1 MKKSRIIFI
10 LSTIIFGIIA
20 VTILLRLIAN
30 KNSTEIFQ
38 VPTNSEYSRWELPD
52 GAKMRLGK
60 GRINE
65 IKFSPDS
72 RRFAVATSI
81 GVWIYNAQSG
91 SIISLLK
98 GKRQN
103 ILDVAFT
110 EDRDTVIG
118 VNAIGEILKWHTENG
133 ELIFTL
139 RNEKALYLSS
149 AVFTADGS
157 RLYGTGGVSDE
168 KIYVWELNKD
178 LNTHGIAPILSEL
191 NLEVEFN
198 GGYGKIIVISPDGC
212 FLATPRQIGYREFFP
227 IHILDAHT
235 GKFLFERSAQS
246 NDGVSALAFSP
257 DSKTLAVCD
266 TDSIY
271 LWNTDAADVTVTFK
285 ALDTSF
291 YTLAFSPNGRLLA
304 SGCSDGSV
312 RLWNA
317 TAKKEGLGGKIGQ
330 YMPTLKLK
338 GHKERVNILAFSPD
352 GKTLLSDSDD
362 GTIRAW
368 DTTTGRK
375 LYTCPGHM
383 YGIESIA
390 VSEQT
395 YILTSLDSNHT
406 YVRLNHPQVRQWDI
420 ENGHQ
425 LSASYLGFTL
435 SETISPNATAI
446 ALDDTLDRNIR
457 LWDIQN
463 RRYRLYLKGH
473 GYPSKSLLHTE
484 IAFSKDEKMLA
495 TSPSRGTL
503 GEIHLWD
510 IGRQS
515 NSIFSRYLF
524 NSKTIRPKHT
534 LKGHRGVVSSLVF
547 SPDGKILASGGD
559 GEKINLWD
567 LETLNI
573 HQKLTVDRNYTRSI
587 AFSTDGKILASRGSR
602 RIYCWE
608 VTTGKQISSWSGRS
622 TFMSIH
628 FSPNDRIL
636 VSGNNNGEV
645 KLWDVYSGNL
655 LSTHKGNT
663 RQINDLR
670 FLRNG
675 KTLVTASAD
684 GTILLWNWEKMK
696 SVIK

>member
-20 VTILLRLIAN
+20 VTILLRLITN

-38 VPTNSEYSRWELPD
+38 VPTNSEYTRWELPD

-81 GVWIYNAQSG
+81 GVWIYDAKSG

-103 ILDVAFT
+103 ILDVTFT
-110 EDRDTVIG
+110 ENGNTVIG
-118 VNAIGEILKWHTENG
+118 VNANGEILKWHTENG

-139 RNEKALYLSS
+139 RNENALNLSS
-149 AVFTADGS
+149 AVFTVDGS
-157 RLYGTGGVSDE
+157 RLYGISGGSDE
-168 KIYVWELNKD
+168 KIYVWELNDD
-178 LNTHGIAPILSEL
+178 LNTHVLAPILTEL
-191 NLEVEFN
+191 KLDVEFE
-198 GGYGKIIVISPDGC
+198 GGYVKIITISSDGR
-212 FLATPRQIGYREFFP
+212 FLAIPRQNDNHNEVFP
-227 IHILDAHT
+227 IQILDAHT
-235 GKFLFERSAQS
+235 GKLLFERSAQS
-246 NDGVSALAFSP
+246 NEWVRVRALAFSP
-257 DSKTLAVCD
+257 DSKTLAACA
-266 TDSIY
+266 DSIY
-271 LWNTDAADVTVTFK
+271 LWNTDATDVKATFK

-291 YTLAFSPNGRLLA
+291 YALAFSPNGRLLA

-317 TAKKEGLGGKIGQ
+317 TAQKEGLGGKIGQ

-338 GHKERVNILAFSPD
+338 GHKEGVNILAFSPD
-352 GKTLLSDSDD
+352 GKTLLSGSED

-368 DTTTGRK
+368 DTTTGRQI
-375 LYTCPGHM
+375 YTCPGHM
-383 YGIESIA
+383 EGIRSIA

-395 YILTSLDSNHT
+395 NILTSSDSYPT
-406 YVRLNHPQVRQWDI
+406 QVRLWDI

-425 LSASYLGFTL
+425 LSASYLGFTS
-435 SETISPNATAI
+435 SETISPNATTI
-446 ALDDTLDRNIR
+446 ALDEFSDRNLR
-457 LWDIQN
+457 VWDIQN
-463 RRYRLYLKGH
+463 SRYRIYLKGH
-473 GYPSKSLLHTE
+473 GYPSDFFLYTE

-495 TSPSRGTL
+495 TSPSRGTI

-510 IGRQS
+510 LGRQS
-515 NSIFSRYLF
+515 NSIFRRFLY

-534 LKGHRGVVSSLVF
+534 LKGHLGVVSSLVF
-547 SPDGKILASGGD
+547 APDGKILASGGD
-559 GEKINLWD
+559 GDKINLWD

-573 HQKLTVDRNYTRSI
+573 HQKIAVDRNYTRSI
-587 AFSTDGKILASRGSR
+587 VFSTDGKILASRGAEK
-602 RIYCWE
+602 IYCWE

-628 FSPNDRIL
+628 FSPNDSIL
-636 VSGNNNGEV
+636 VSGNNDGEV

-696 SVIK
+696 AANK

>member
-1 MKKSRIIFI
+1 MKASRIIFI
-10 LSTIIFGIIA
+10 LSTIIFGVIA
-20 VTILLRLIAN
+20 ITILLRLIAN

-38 VPTNSEYSRWELPD
+38 VPTNSEYPRWELPE

-60 GRINE
+60 GRINN

-72 RRFAVATSI
+72 RRFAVATTI

-103 ILDVAFT
+103 FLDVAFT
-110 EDRDTVIG
+110 ENGNTVIG
-118 VNAIGEILKWHTENG
+118 VNAIGEILKWDMENG

-139 RNEKALYLSS
+139 SNEKARNFSS
-149 AVFTADGS
+149 AVFTVDGS
-157 RLYGTGGVSDE
+157 RLYGTGVSDE
-168 KIYVWELNKD
+168 KIYVWELNDD
-178 LNTHGIAPILSEL
+178 LNTHVLAPILTEL
-191 NLEVEFN
+191 KLDVEFK
-198 GGYGKIIVISPDGC
+198 GGYGKIIAISPDVR
-212 FLATPRQIGYREFFP
+212 FLATPRQNDNHNEVFP

-235 GKFLFERSAQS
+235 GKLLFEQSAQS
-246 NDGVSALAFSP
+246 NEWVRVGALAFSP
-257 DSKTLAVCD
+257 DSKTLAACA
-266 TDSIY
+266 DSIY
-271 LWNTDAADVTVTFK
+271 LWNTDASDVKATFK

-291 YTLAFSPNGRLLA
+291 NALAFSPNGRLLA

-352 GKTLLSDSDD
+352 GKTLLSGSED

-368 DTTTGRK
+368 DTTTGRQI
-375 LYTCPGHM
+375 YTCPGHM
-383 YGIESIA
+383 EGIRSIA

-395 YILTSLDSNHT
+395 NILTSSDSYPT
-406 YVRLNHPQVRQWDI
+406 QVRLWDI
-420 ENGHQ
+420 KNGHQ
-425 LSASYLGFTL
+425 LSASYFGFTP
-435 SETISPNATAI
+435 SETISPNATTI
-446 ALDDTLDRNIR
+446 ALDDISDRNLR

-463 RRYRLYLKGH
+463 RRYRIYLKGH
-473 GYPSKSLLHTE
+473 GYTSESILHTE
-484 IAFSKDEKMLA
+484 IAFSKDEEMLA
-495 TSPSRGTL
+495 TSPSRGRI

-510 IGRQS
+510 IGSQS

-524 NSKTIRPKHT
+524 NAKTIRPKHT
-534 LKGHRGVVSSLVF
+534 LKGHRGVARSLVF

-559 GEKINLWD
+559 GDKINLWD

-573 HQKLTVDRNYTRSI
+573 HQKITVYRNYTRSI
-587 AFSTDGKILASRGSR
+587 AFSTDGKILASRGAEK
-602 RIYCWE
+602 IICWE
-608 VTTGKQISSWSGRS
+608 AATGKQISTWSGSS
-622 TFMSIH
+622 TFMAIH
-628 FSPNDRIL
+628 FSPDDRIL
-636 VSGNNNGEV
+636 VSGNSNGEV
-645 KLWDVYSGNL
+645 ELWDVYSGNL

-675 KTLVTASAD
+675 KTLTTASAD

-696 SVIK
+696 NGK

>member
-20 VTILLRLIAN
+20 VTVLLRLIAN

-38 VPTNSEYSRWELPD
+38 VPTNSEYTRWELPD

-60 GRINE
+60 GRINN
-65 IKFSPDS
+65 IKFAPDGN
-72 RRFAVATSI
+72 RFAVATSI
-81 GVWIYNAQSG
+81 GVWIYDAQSG

-110 EDRDTVIG
+110 ENGDTVIG
-118 VNAIGEILKWHTENG
+118 VNAIGEILKWDMENG

-139 RNEKALYLSS
+139 SNEKAFYLTS
-149 AVFTADGS
+149 AVFTVDGS
-157 RLYGTGGVSDE
+157 RLYGISRVGDE
-168 KIYVWELNKD
+168 KIYVWDLNDD
-178 LNTHGIAPILSEL
+178 LNTHVLAPILTEL
-191 NLEVEFN
+191 KLDVEFK
-198 GGYGKIIVISPDGC
+198 GGYGKIIAISPDVR
-212 FLATPRQIGYREFFP
+212 FLATPRQNDNHNEVFP
-227 IHILDAHT
+227 IQILDAHT
-235 GKFLFERSAQS
+235 GKLLFERSAES
-246 NDGVSALAFSP
+246 NEWVRVLAFSP
-257 DSKTLAVCD
+257 DSKTLAACA
-266 TDSIY
+266 DSIY
-271 LWNTDAADVTVTFK
+271 LWNTDATDVKATFK

-291 YTLAFSPNGRLLA
+291 YALAFSPNGRLLA

-317 TAKKEGLGGKIGQ
+317 TAQKEGLGGKIGQ

-338 GHKERVNILAFSPD
+338 GHKDAINILAFSPD
-352 GKTLLSDSDD
+352 GKTLLSGSED

-368 DTTTGRK
+368 DTTTGRQI
-375 LYTCPGHM
+375 YTCPGHM
-383 YGIESIA
+383 EGIRSIA
-390 VSEQT
+390 VSEQIN
-395 YILTSLDSNHT
+395 ILTSSDSYPT
-406 YVRLNHPQVRQWDI
+406 QVRLWDI

-425 LSASYLGFTL
+425 LSASYFGFTY
-435 SETISPNATAI
+435 SVTISPNATTI
-446 ALDDTLDRNIR
+446 TMDDLSDRNLR

-463 RRYRLYLKGH
+463 RRYRIYLKGH
-473 GYPSKSLLHTE
+473 GYPSESILHTE

-495 TSPSRGTL
+495 TSPSRGRI

-510 IGRQS
+510 IGSQS
-515 NSIFSRYLF
+515 NSIFSRFFF
-524 NSKTIRPKHT
+524 NAKTIRPKHT

-559 GEKINLWD
+559 GDKINLWD

-573 HQKLTVDRNYTRSI
+573 HQKLAVDRNYTRSI
-587 AFSTDGKILASRGSR
+587 AFSTDGKILASRGAEK
-602 RIYCWE
+602 IICWE
-608 VTTGKQISSWSGRS
+608 AATGKQISTWSGKS
-622 TFMSIH
+622 TFMAIH
-628 FSPNDRIL
+628 FSPDDRIL
-636 VSGNNNGEV
+636 VSGNSNGEV
-645 KLWDVYSGNL
+645 KLWDVNSGNL
-655 LSTHKGNT
+655 LSTHKCHT
-663 RQINDLR
+663 RQIYDLR

-696 SVIK
+696 NVNK